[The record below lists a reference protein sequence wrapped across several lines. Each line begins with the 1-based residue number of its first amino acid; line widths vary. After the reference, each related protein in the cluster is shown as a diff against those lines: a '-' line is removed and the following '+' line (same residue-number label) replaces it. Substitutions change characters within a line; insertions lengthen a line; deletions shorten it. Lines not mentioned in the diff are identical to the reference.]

1 MLIKKVRDVRLKVRA
16 ELESPAERR
25 RVGTGWLSG
34 VAAFVASVAGL
45 FFVLCLRY
53 PNLLTVPQIRGLY
66 GQPGFRWALHG
77 LLLAAFGL
85 AVVSLILRAN
95 KVLGFVAIT
104 VTLLAT
110 ILGGS
115 RVPVA
120 GDAAGGELA
129 TGAFFGLDW
138 FVLNVLFT
146 GFLFVPIERLFA
158 RHRDQPL
165 FRTEWRE
172 DLFYYLVSSLF
183 VQAITFLSMAP
194 AMAVFANTAWGGFRA
209 WVASQP
215 LWLQILEVMFLTD
228 LVQYWVHRT
237 FHRVPFLWKFHAVH
251 HSAQTMD
258 WMAGA
263 RMHFVEILVLRGLTV
278 MPMVVLGFGQLAVHA
293 YVLIVYVQSTFVHAN
308 VGWTFDRLG
317 PVLVTPRYHHWHHGI
332 EKEAIDVNFA
342 IHFPLF
348 DRLFGTYHLPEGKW
362 PVGYGIDG
370 HPVPKGYWRQFWYP
384 FKRKAKPQQAVDTPV
399 NS

>member
-1 MLIKKVRDVRLKVRA
+1 MLINDIRMKVRA

-34 VAAFVASVAGL
+34 SAALVCAVAGL

-53 PNLLTVPQIRGLY
+53 PAALTVPQIRGLY
-66 GQPGFRWALHG
+66 AQPGFRVALHV

-85 AVVSLILRAN
+85 AVVSLVLRAS
-95 KVLGFVAIT
+95 KVLGFVAIA

-110 ILGGS
+110 VLGGS
-115 RVPVA
+115 RVPMA
-120 GDAAGGELA
+120 GDAAAGELA

-146 GFLFVPIERLFA
+146 GFLFVPMERLFA
-158 RHRDQPL
+158 RHKGQPL
-165 FRTEWRE
+165 FRAEWRE
-172 DLFYYLVSSLF
+172 DLFYYLVSSLL
-183 VQAITFLSMAP
+183 VQALTFLSMAP
-194 AMAVFANTAWGGFRA
+194 AMAVFAHTAWGGFRA
-209 WVASQP
+209 AVASQP
-215 LWLQILEVMFLTD
+215 VWLQIPEIMFLTD

-237 FHRVPFLWKFHAVH
+237 FHRVPFLWRFHAVH

-263 RMHFVEILVLRGLTV
+263 RMHFVEIVVLRGLTV
-278 MPMVVLGFGQLAVHA
+278 MPMIVLGFGELAVHA

-308 VGWTFDRLG
+308 VGWTLDRLG
-317 PVLVTPRYHHWHHGI
+317 PVLVTPRFHHWHHGI
-332 EKEAIDVNFA
+332 EEEAIDVNFA
-342 IHFPLF
+342 IHFPLL
-348 DRLFGTYHLPEGKW
+348 DRLFGTYHLPKDQW
-362 PVGYGIDG
+362 PTGYGIGG

-384 FKRKAKPQQAVDTPV
+384 FRRQRG
-399 NS
+399 